1 MLKHQFSW
9 VERDLNL
16 EKICKSI
23 PIPNKKTLKKKAVV
37 VKTKVKKVKK
47 LKIYIHCV

>member
-9 VERDLNL
+9 VERDLNF
-16 EKICKSI
+16 KKFPKSV

-37 VKTKVKKVKK
+37 VKTKMK
-47 LKIYIHCV
+47 